1 MLSSKER
8 DHTPIL
14 NVDVLQITK
23 CSLSGK
29 VGEERT
35 EGGGVG
41 AEADPDTALTG
52 VHLMKGAFHL
62 KFYRSM
68 RFGVKLLLLSS
79 LVTRFTF
86 LIIGNTG
93 ARNWSTLTLPRPAL
107 KLILPNSLQFYCPLQ
122 PKAQS
127 GP

>member
-1 MLSSKER
+1 MRFTHGFSSEFGLKAEAAGKYKGHASK
-8 DHTPIL
+8 DIL
-14 NVDVLQITK
+14 NVDGLQITK

-68 RFGVKLLLLSS
+68 RFGVRL
-79 LVTRFTF
+79 
-86 LIIGNTG
+86 
-93 ARNWSTLTLPRPAL
+93 
-107 KLILPNSLQFYCPLQ
+107 
-122 PKAQS
+122 
-127 GP
+127 